1 MTSIFRVYLRGWI
14 WIQNS
19 GLNSLKAQRKFVQ
32 WTYLICGCCLPI
44 SDLSAYLQ
52 FTNYTGQHPLP
63 ACRVVVCFY
72 IMLVMCVALI
82 FDIVFIASTA
92 EQSAWLCGG
101 AAELVEGYV
110 CMYYTYK
117 YMHTFFYIQHML
129 TINNMSCFKF

>member
-1 MTSIFRVYLRGWI
+1 MLKESLF
-14 WIQNS
+14 S
-19 GLNSLKAQRKFVQ
+19 GHHL
-32 WTYLICGCCLPI
+32 YGCCLPI

-52 FTNYTGQHPLP
+52 FTNYTGQPPLP

-92 EQSAWLCGG
+92 EQAAWLSGG

-110 CMYYTYK
+110 CMYYTYM